1 MAARASIPPKLVPAR
16 GRATPGRS
24 SLATPPGPPD
34 IPTPACLHHE
44 RRRMRYSANIQRLKP
59 SATIAV
65 STLAKKLAE
74 EGRDILNLSAGEP
87 DFDTP
92 VFIADAAVK
101 GIRAGQ
107 TRYTPPPGI
116 PALRKAIA
124 AHLTKRAGRPM
135 DVAGVVVSAGAKQS
149 LFNAT
154 FCLFGPGDEVLV
166 GAPFWTSYPDL
177 VNIARAEPVIV
188 FGKEEDDFKLTP
200 ADLDAAATD
209 RTRGLIINSPSNP
222 SGAVYSL
229 KELTAIAEWCKK
241 KGVWLISDE
250 IYRNIYHE
258 AGGKPAPGLLDLP
271 EGSLGD
277 FVLIDGASKSYA
289 MTGWRVGFSW
299 CAPAVAKQFTD
310 LQSQITSNT
319 STPAQV
325 AALEAYANVA
335 EAEKSVSEMAAA
347 FRRRRDLVVARTQ
360 ELLPGVRVVY
370 PRGAFY
376 LYFRVDHLF
385 AGDVTGATA
394 WCSRLLQ
401 AEGVAL
407 VPGGAF
413 GDDRWV
419 RMSFAASDA
428 MLEEAFKR
436 IARFVKG
443 G

>member
-1 MAARASIPPKLVPAR
+1 
-16 GRATPGRS
+16 
-24 SLATPPGPPD
+24 
-34 IPTPACLHHE
+34 
-44 RRRMRYSANIQRLKP
+44 MRYSANIERLQP

-65 STLAKKLAE
+65 STLAKRLAD

-92 VFIADAAVK
+92 VFIADAAVA
-101 GIRAGQ
+101 GIRGGQ

-116 PALRKAIA
+116 PQLRKAIA
-124 AHLTKRAGRPM
+124 ARLTEQAGRAM
-135 DVAGVVVSAGAKQS
+135 DWTGVVVTAGAKQA

-166 GAPFWTSYPDL
+166 AAPYWTSYPDL
-177 VNIARAEPVIV
+177 VNIARAEPVEV
-188 FGKEEDDFKLTP
+188 FGREEDDFKLTP
-200 ADLDAAATD
+200 DDLEAAATD
-209 RTRGLIINSPSNP
+209 RTRGLIINSPCNP
-222 SGAVYSL
+222 TGAVYTL
-229 KELTAIAEWCKK
+229 DELEALAGWCKDRK
-241 KGVWLISDE
+241 VWLIADE

-258 AGGKPAPGLLDLP
+258 AGGAPAPGLLDIP
-271 EGSLGD
+271 QDRLGD
-277 FVLIDGASKSYA
+277 FVLVDGASKSYA

-299 CAPAVAKQFTD
+299 CAPELAKKFAD

-325 AALEAYANVA
+325 AALEAYTKV
-335 EAEKSVSEMAAA
+335 EASLASVREMGAA
-347 FRRRRDLVVARTQ
+347 FRRRRDLVVARMK
-360 ELLPGVRVVY
+360 ELMPGIPFVH
-370 PRGAFY
+370 PTGAFY

-394 WCSRLLQ
+394 WCSKLLE

-419 RMSFAASDA
+419 RMSYAASDET
-428 MLEEAFKR
+428 LEEALR
-436 IARFVKG
+436 RMARFVAG